1 MEEYPMPG
9 LTEQQAHP
17 LATWQGQVQM
27 LKETERK
34 LLDRVAEMRHYVNGS
49 DDSDMAT
56 RLRSLD
62 AILGYVEESA
72 RQMVGLVEAFLRLQ
86 EETILQTRAQ
96 TLRQVQDELYELIRR
111 LGPPLDPPASEC
123 ALDAP

>member
-1 MEEYPMPG
+1 MSGPTAQDTYPLP
-9 LTEQQAHP
+9 
-17 LATWQGQVQM
+17 TWQGHVQM

-34 LLDRVAEMRHYVNGS
+34 LLDRVAEVRHHVNGG
-49 DDSDMAT
+49 DDSDMAA

-62 AILGYVEESA
+62 AILGHVEESA

-111 LGPPLDPPASEC
+111 LGPLPEAPASERVV
-123 ALDAP
+123 DVPS

>member
-1 MEEYPMPG
+1 MSALAERDPYPLP
-9 LTEQQAHP
+9 
-17 LATWQGQVQM
+17 TWQGHVQM

-111 LGPPLDPPASEC
+111 LGPPPEPPVSGRAVDAS
-123 ALDAP
+123 